1 MFGYN
6 RRVAR
11 QNDRGLMRTRH
22 RASDGTSNETSR
34 LLLENPEN
42 TPSGYSHQELDR
54 TAQVASG
61 YDNDDRSN
69 TNASDTDTSDP
80 DTAAQFEEEMTDQ
93 ITTITNRLRVLFY
106 TLYIPVIPLLTLLVF
121 LLMELISKAS
131 KSPSCSYPL
140 RFHSYVSLI
149 LFLYLPNH
157 KRIRRWFFNYS
168 RETNHTRPRAV
179 RIYDQCFHMLV
190 IFYIYFD
197 MSLVQSCKDDLDPT
211 GQSTCMATCPELYPS
226 FQRFDLIL
234 RIFAGVLVLPMVCLP
249 FAYLWLIRRISAVD
263 TDALVR
269 LGVQLGAERDD
280 LAGGA
285 KVEEVLSGLREVRL
299 EKIPAHKLNPEDDEK
314 VRVVGLNE
322 QSWSGDN
329 LKDWRSSK
337 DCCIC
342 MCEFECAGKTRGDD
356 ESETTATH
364 NDDVIVE
371 TKCGHLF
378 HKNCIGSWIG
388 GQNWEDATITSRA
401 RRRNCPLC
409 REDLIVNGADT
420 V

>member
-1 MFGYN
+1 MFGHN

-11 QNDRGLMRTRH
+11 HNSRGLMRTRH
-22 RASDGTSNETSR
+22 RASDASTSNEATS
-34 LLLENPEN
+34 LLDSENPEN
-42 TPSGYSHQELDR
+42 TTLDYSNQELDR
-54 TAQVASG
+54 SAQVPSG
-61 YDNDDRSN
+61 NDDDDRSN
-69 TNASDTDTSDP
+69 ANGSDIDSAGSLDN
-80 DTAAQFEEEMTDQ
+80 FEEEMTDQ

-131 KSPSCSYPL
+131 QSPSCSYPL
-140 RFHSYVSLI
+140 RFHSYASLV

-197 MSLVQSCKDDLDPT
+197 MSLVQSCKEDLDPT
-211 GQSTCMATCPELYPS
+211 GQSTCMATCPDLYPS

-263 TDALVR
+263 NDALVR
-269 LGVQLGAERDD
+269 LGVQLGGERDD

-299 EKIPAHKLNPEDDEK
+299 EKNPKVNAEEDEK
-314 VRVVGLNE
+314 IRVVGLNE
-322 QSWSGDN
+322 QSWSGDK
-329 LKDWRSSK
+329 LKDWRTSK

-342 MCEFECAGKTRGDD
+342 MCEFECVGKSGGDD
-356 ESETTATH
+356 GSETTVTH

-388 GQNWEDATITSRA
+388 GNRWEEADSTSRA

-409 REDLIVNGADT
+409 REDLIVNGSDA